1 MSGIAFIVAILV
13 ILIAAFFRFIEILS
27 WYEWHG
33 ILLAIVIAWF
43 TISYFI

>member
-1 MSGIAFIVAILV
+1 MSGILFIGAIFG
-13 ILIAAFFRFIEILS
+13 ILTFAFFRFLEILS